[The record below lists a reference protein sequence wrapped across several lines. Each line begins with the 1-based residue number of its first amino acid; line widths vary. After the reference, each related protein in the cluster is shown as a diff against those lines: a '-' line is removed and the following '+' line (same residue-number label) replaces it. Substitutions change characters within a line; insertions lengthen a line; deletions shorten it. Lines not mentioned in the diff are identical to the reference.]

1 MVAIDGPFLPPCVA
15 CPSYE
20 QKRFGEEE
28 KRGRLR
34 LIASPD
40 GHDGSVT
47 LHTDAKVYAGTSA
60 VDEG

>member
-1 MVAIDGPFLPPCVA
+1 MA